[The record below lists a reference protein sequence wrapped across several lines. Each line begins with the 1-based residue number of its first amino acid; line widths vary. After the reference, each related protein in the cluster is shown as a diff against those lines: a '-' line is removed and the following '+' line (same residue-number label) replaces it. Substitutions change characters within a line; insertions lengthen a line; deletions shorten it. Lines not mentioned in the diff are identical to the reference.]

1 MRRTGLFKSDEIRV
15 ANEGKIRARWK
26 FGKLL
31 AKVERA
37 QGAKRS
43 LIPIL
48 RVPGPSADK
57 SPGSGTTTN
66 PEDRDDGIARLCLR
80 VN

>member
-1 MRRTGLFKSDEIRV
+1 MRRTGLFESDEIRV

-37 QGAKRS
+37 
-43 LIPIL
+43 
-48 RVPGPSADK
+48 
-57 SPGSGTTTN
+57 
-66 PEDRDDGIARLCLR
+66 
-80 VN
+80 